1 MPTERLNAELRD
13 GHKER
18 AAEVPFDPRARWAIG
33 AEAPWPGQRG
43 FRVRARL
50 NDTVFETAIVSR
62 SRKFWL
68 LVPADIA
75 QSPAVSVGESACLDV
90 SPLSAPKP
98 SA

>member
-1 MPTERLNAELRD
+1 MPTEKFSAELRD
-13 GHKER
+13 GHKGC
-18 AAEVPFDPRARWAIG
+18 AAEVPFDPGARWAIA
-33 AEAPWPGQRG
+33 AEALWPGRRG

-50 NDTVFETAIVSR
+50 NDTVFETAIVAR

-75 QSPAVSVGESACLDV
+75 QLSAVSVGESACFAVL
-90 SPLSAPKP
+90 PLFASKP